1 MTTNPLPD
9 LSKWHEVPADAD
21 IPADTPY
28 AWQDAD
34 GTWGAS
40 DGLAGSRYVASARAT
55 GTRYFTAEPIPAPR
69 PAPPTEPGT
78 VLLDVTA
85 DGRTWARM
93 FNDGMPPYC
102 WCAVGGPDG
111 EVNTFSADDLVSW
124 TVADVVPRTD
134 PETIPEWERKL
145 LAKGAPD
152 PLDEND
158 HRDRV
163 EARGI
168 RLTRGKCGRWH
179 AIQLN
184 CRATHNLSS
193 LTLANW
199 AEGYGPLRFAD
210 EVQS

>member
-9 LSKWHEVPADAD
+9 LSKWHEVPTYAD

-69 PAPPTEPGT
+69 PTPPTEPGT
-78 VLLDVTA
+78 VLVDVT
-85 DGRTWARM
+85 DGRDT
-93 FNDGMPPYC
+93 
-102 WCAVGGPDG
+102 CAVMFYHGGEWHGTDQDG
-111 EVNTFSADDLVSW
+111 DERFWQTPELVSW
-124 TVADVVPRTD
+124 TVADVVPR
-134 PETIPEWERKL
+134 K
-145 LAKGAPD
+145 AAPD

-163 EARGI
+163 DSGGDRWTRRETAGWMDGHWSIENPTGAR
-168 RLTRGKCGRWH
+168 
-179 AIQLN
+179 
-184 CRATHNLSS
+184 
-193 LTLANW
+193 TLRSIENDF
-199 AEGYGPLRFAD
+199 GPVRFAD